1 VRRRLP
7 RAQVV
12 LALAPGA
19 CARGAGRAIDA
30 APDGVVADVDAAT
43 AGAAPVAGH
52 LATVERAYR
61 RLARAAARRDRRAFA
76 GAAGEVVAAE
86 RALDAATARSRS

>member
-1 VRRRLP
+1 
-7 RAQVV
+7 
-12 LALAPGA
+12 
-19 CARGAGRAIDA
+19 
-30 APDGVVADVDAAT
+30 
-43 AGAAPVAGH
+43 VAGH